1 VKERAVKYV
10 STVWV
15 QLLLVVATCS
25 TVQAQSVDFSGDM
38 RLGYMTFDRDE
49 RNGSTSDDAQLRMR
63 FRAGVMWAGRT
74 HYKVPT
80 VLTTV

>member
-1 VKERAVKYV
+1 
-10 STVWV
+10 
-15 QLLLVVATCS
+15 
-25 TVQAQSVDFSGDM
+25 
-38 RLGYMTFDRDE
+38 MTFDRDE

-63 FRAGVMWAGRT
+63 IRAGVMWAGRT